1 MSVSLSVDR
10 FEGDDDAI
18 AVVVT
23 DEGQSFNIPRS
34 LLPEATEAGEVLQ
47 LTFKRDAQA
56 TAKLKKEAHSIQEEL
71 AERDPGGDV
80 TL

>member
-10 FEGDDDAI
+10 FEGDDNAI
-18 AVVVT
+18 AVLLT
-23 DEGQSFNIPRS
+23 EDGQSFNFPKA
-34 LLPEATEAGEVLQ
+34 LLPEGTETGEVLQ
-47 LTFKRDAQA
+47 LTLKRDAKA
-56 TAKLKKEAHSIQEEL
+56 TAELKTETRKIQDEL